1 LCLVAELDRFTEA
14 SLGDRAGIRVVQA
27 HPAGRTVG
35 RLPGHALPG
44 LCKAFGSHYET
55 SWSFAIPVDALTM
68 SDRGNRLPPSA
79 TSLLRLIRDASIDK
93 PVLIDAGMA
102 ARMVRPY
109 LWLLHRVGP
118 TASS

>member
-1 LCLVAELDRFTEA
+1 
-14 SLGDRAGIRVVQA
+14 
-27 HPAGRTVG
+27 
-35 RLPGHALPG
+35 
-44 LCKAFGSHYET
+44 
-55 SWSFAIPVDALTM
+55 M